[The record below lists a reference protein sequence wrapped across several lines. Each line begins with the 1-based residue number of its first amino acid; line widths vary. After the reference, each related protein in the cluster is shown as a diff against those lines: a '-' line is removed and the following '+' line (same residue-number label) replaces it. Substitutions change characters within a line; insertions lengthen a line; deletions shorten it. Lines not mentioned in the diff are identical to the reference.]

1 MSHVPTAYFSL
12 LYTVERKMLKKFS
25 LGRLSC
31 GEQPPC
37 QLCPSQSLTVENLFI
52 VCYSLNYDKDNCLVF
67 DKEFLIRS
75 DVISSRTKLPRRIG

>member
-12 LYTVERKMLKKFS
+12 LYTVERTMLKKFS
-25 LGRLSC
+25 LGS
-31 GEQPPC
+31 